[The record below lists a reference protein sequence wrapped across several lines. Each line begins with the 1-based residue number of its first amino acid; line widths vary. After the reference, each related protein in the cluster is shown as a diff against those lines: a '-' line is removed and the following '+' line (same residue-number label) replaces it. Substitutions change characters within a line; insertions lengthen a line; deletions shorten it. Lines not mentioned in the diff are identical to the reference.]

1 MTDLGAESTSSVAA
15 ALERDLDRSVRPAE
29 AYQAVTEA
37 AKDIYK
43 AASFRQ
49 KLLKDACQELVR
61 SFQKQHNHAC
71 PFFFPF
77 SLLPSRFLFEHNN
90 NRSSRGSDTT
100 CTRVLRPRGWRV
112 RGVCDTD
119 GWVHGARNG
128 NAQRQDCGNCHRP
141 AHQAHEGR
149 RGPRHLPAHQGPG
162 EFVSFSFLQH
172 VFFCAS
178 LA

>member
-71 PFFFPF
+71 PFSPF
-77 SLLPSRFLFEHNN
+77 IPSF
-90 NRSSRGSDTT
+90 T
-100 CTRVLRPRGWRV
+100 
-112 RGVCDTD
+112 
-119 GWVHGARNG
+119 
-128 NAQRQDCGNCHRP
+128 
-141 AHQAHEGR
+141 
-149 RGPRHLPAHQGPG
+149 
-162 EFVSFSFLQH
+162 FS
-172 VFFCAS
+172 V
-178 LA
+178 